1 MSLADNAGVGS
12 WNDIFWV
19 LFSYGSTAALTARK
33 HFTGTND
40 FTVMNNLHPAPMWQA
55 LYQKALAET
64 DTDKLLPLVMAAENA
79 MFDRSQ
85 ELMNSFDGEEE
96 RQAMNDALRTLR
108 TIQVDKLNFP
118 E

>member
-1 MSLADNAGVGS
+1 
-12 WNDIFWV
+12 
-19 LFSYGSTAALTARK
+19 
-33 HFTGTND
+33 
-40 FTVMNNLHPAPMWQA
+40 MWQA
-55 LYQKALAET
+55 LYQEALAET
-64 DTDKLLPLVMAAENA
+64 DPDKLLPLVMAAENA

-108 TIQVDKLNFP
+108 MLQIDKLNFP